1 MFESFIFSGPLIYPN
16 LVLKTGKKS
25 MSGNVLKLGIPKGS
39 LEEAT
44 VNLFA
49 KAGYDIKIKSRSYF
63 PSIDDEEIE
72 CMLIRAQEIARY
84 VENGVLDA
92 GLTGKDWVQENRAD
106 VVEIADLV
114 YSKTSTRP
122 VRWVLAV
129 PNDSSIQ
136 SIKDLQGKRIA
147 TEAVNMTTDYL
158 KKHGVTAEVEF
169 SWGATEVKP
178 PKLVD
183 AIVEVT
189 ETGSSLRAN
198 NLRIIET
205 IMESNTKFV
214 MNKDAY
220 NDSWKK
226 EKVDRLVLMLQSAM
240 AANGKVGLMMNVPKG
255 KINDVMKILPPGKKP
270 TVAELTDPKWVD
282 LSVILEE
289 KLVREIA
296 PDLKRAGVEDI
307 VEYSLNKII
316 Y

>member
-1 MFESFIFSGPLIYPN
+1 
-16 LVLKTGKKS
+16 
-25 MSGNVLKLGIPKGS
+25 MSSNILKLGIPKGS

-49 KAGYDIKIKSRSYF
+49 KAGYSIKIKSRSYF
-63 PSIDDEEIE
+63 PSIDDNEIE

-106 VVEIADLV
+106 VVEIADLI
-114 YSKTSTRP
+114 YSKTSSQP

-129 PNDSSIQ
+129 PNESPIQ
-136 SIKDLQGKRIA
+136 SVKDLQGKRIA
-147 TEAVNMTTDYL
+147 TEAVNMTVDYL
-158 KKHGVTAEVEF
+158 KKHGVTADVEF

-205 IMESNTKFV
+205 LMESNTKFV
-214 MNKDAY
+214 MNKVAY
-220 NDSWKK
+220 GNPWKK
-226 EKVDRLVLMLQSAM
+226 KKVERLVLMLQSAM
-240 AANGKVGLMMNVPKG
+240 AANGQVGLMMNVPKN
-255 KINDVMKILPPGKKP
+255 KLDEVMKILPEGKKP
-270 TVAELTDPKWVD
+270 TIAELTDSNWMD
-282 LSVILEE
+282 LTVILEE

-296 PDLKRAGVEDI
+296 PDLKALGVEDI
-307 VEYSLNKII
+307 VEYSINKII
-316 Y
+316 H

>member
-1 MFESFIFSGPLIYPN
+1 
-16 LVLKTGKKS
+16 
-25 MSGNVLKLGIPKGS
+25 MSSNVLKLGIPKGS

-44 VNLFA
+44 VKLFA
-49 KAGYDIKIKSRSYF
+49 KAGYSIKIKSRSYF
-63 PSIDDEEIE
+63 PSIDDNEIE

-106 VVEIADLV
+106 VVEIADLI
-114 YSKTSTRP
+114 YSKTSSQP

-129 PNDSSIQ
+129 PNESPIQ
-136 SIKDLQGKRIA
+136 SVKDLQGKRIA
-147 TEAVNMTTDYL
+147 TEAVNMTVDYL
-158 KKHGVTAEVEF
+158 KKHGVTADVEF

-205 IMESNTKFV
+205 LMESNTKFV
-214 MNKDAY
+214 MNKVAY
-220 NDSWKK
+220 GNPWKK
-226 EKVDRLVLMLQSAM
+226 KKVERLVLMLQSAM
-240 AANGKVGLMMNVPKG
+240 AANGQVGLMMNVPKN
-255 KINDVMKILPPGKKP
+255 KLDEVMKILPEGKKP
-270 TVAELTDPKWVD
+270 TIAELTDSNWMD
-282 LSVILEE
+282 LTVILEE

-296 PDLKRAGVEDI
+296 PDLKALGVEDI
-307 VEYSLNKII
+307 VEYSINKII
-316 Y
+316 H

>member
-1 MFESFIFSGPLIYPN
+1 
-16 LVLKTGKKS
+16 

-49 KAGYDIKIKSRSYF
+49 KAGYNIKIKSRSYF

-114 YSKTSTRP
+114 YSKTSARP

-147 TEAVNMTTDYL
+147 TEAVNMTVDYL

>member
-1 MFESFIFSGPLIYPN
+1 
-16 LVLKTGKKS
+16 

-44 VNLFA
+44 CSLFA
-49 KAGYDIKIKSRSYF
+49 KAGYIIKIKSRSYF
-63 PSIDDEEIE
+63 PTIDDDEIE

-114 YSKTSTRP
+114 YSKTSSRP

-136 SIKDLQGKRIA
+136 SVKDLQGKRIA
-147 TEAVNMTTDYL
+147 TEAVNMTVDYL

-183 AIVEVT
+183 AIVEIT

-198 NLRIIET
+198 NLRIVET
-205 IMESNTKFV
+205 LMESNTKFV
-214 MNKDAY
+214 MNKEAHA
-220 NDSWKK
+220 NPWKK
-226 EKVDRLVLMLQSAM
+226 QKVERLVLMLQSAM
-240 AANGKVGLMMNVPKG
+240 AANGQVGLMMNVPKD
-255 KINDVMKILPPGKKP
+255 KLDDVMKILPEGKKP
-270 TVAELTDPKWVD
+270 TIAELTDPNWMD
-282 LSVILEE
+282 LTVILEE

-296 PDLKRAGVEDI
+296 PDLKAIGVEDI
-307 VEYSLNKII
+307 VEYSINKII
-316 Y
+316 H